1 MFLRFDFRARSRGGK
16 ILNRGGRRGLADAAV
31 EISANVR
38 LSELVLFV
46 TAIHWAIYK
55 GN

>member
-1 MFLRFDFRARSRGGK
+1 MFLRFDFRAHSRGGK
-16 ILNRGGRRGLADAAV
+16 ILNRGGRRGLAEAAM
-31 EISANVR
+31 EISAILH

-46 TAIHWAIYK
+46 TAIQWAIYK